1 MQFNYNCNMKA
12 HTTKIVGQGLT
23 YDDVLLIPA
32 YSEILPREVSIQSK
46 FSRNITLN
54 VPVISAAMDTVTES
68 AMAIAMAREGGIG
81 VLHKNMT
88 VEQQA
93 QEVRK
98 VKRAE
103 SGMIID
109 PVTLPLN
116 AAVGDAKTAMR
127 ENGIGGIPV
136 VDENQILKGIVTN
149 RDLRF
154 EKQNE
159 RSILEVM
166 TVDKLV
172 TALEGTTLSDAEQI
186 LQENKIEKLPVVN
199 GDYKL
204 VGLITFRDITKLT
217 LKPNANKDKFGRL
230 RVAAALG
237 VTADAV
243 DRAKALVAA
252 GVDAL
257 IIDTAHGH
265 TKGVVNTLKEVK
277 AAFPEIDVVVGN
289 IATAEAAL
297 YLAEAGADAVKVGIG
312 PGSICTTRVVAGVG
326 FPQFSAVMEVA
337 AALKGTGVPV
347 IADGGLRYT
356 GDIPKALGAGAD
368 CVMLGSMLAG
378 TKESPGE
385 TIIFEGRKFKT
396 YRGMGSVESMKHGS
410 KDRYFQDVEDDV
422 KKLVPEGIE
431 GRVPYKGELNESMTQ
446 FIGGL
451 RAGMGYCGAKDI
463 PTLQET
469 ARFVQLTA
477 SGIGESHPHNVT
489 ITKEA
494 PNYSR

>member
-1 MQFNYNCNMKA
+1 MKA
-12 HTTKIVGQGLT
+12 HNSKIVGEGLT
-23 YDDVLLIPA
+23 YDDVLLIPN
-32 YSEILPREVSIQSK
+32 YSQILPREVSIQTK

-54 VPVISAAMDTVTES
+54 VPIVSAAMDTVTES
-68 AMAIAMAREGGIG
+68 SMAIAMAQEGGIG

-88 VEQQA
+88 IAQQA
-93 QEVRK
+93 AKVKK

-109 PVTLPLN
+109 PVTLPLT
-116 AAVGDAKTAMR
+116 ATVGDAKRAMK
-127 ENGIGGIPV
+127 EYSIGGIPV
-136 VDENQILKGIVTN
+136 VDENQILKGIITN

-154 EKQNE
+154 EKDND
-159 RSILEVM
+159 RIITEVM
-166 TVDKLV
+166 TSENLV
-172 TALEGTTLSDAEQI
+172 TAKQGTTLAQAEEI
-186 LQENKIEKLPVVN
+186 LQEHKIEKLPVVN
-199 GDYKL
+199 DDFKL
-204 VGLITFRDITKLT
+204 IGLITFRDITKLT
-217 LKPNANKDKFGRL
+217 LKPNANKDQFGRL

-243 DRAKALVAA
+243 ERATALVNA
-252 GVDAL
+252 GVDAV

-265 TKGVVNTLKEVK
+265 TKGVVDVLKAVK
-277 AAFPEIDVVVGN
+277 AAFPQLDVVVGN
-289 IATAEAAL
+289 IATPEAAQ
-297 YLAEAGADAVKVGIG
+297 YLVDNGADGVKVGIG

-326 FPQFSAVMEVA
+326 FPQFSAVLEVA
-337 AALKGTGVPV
+337 AAIKGSGVPV
-347 IADGGLRYT
+347 IADGGIRYT
-356 GDIPKALGAGAD
+356 GDIPKAIAAGAD
-368 CVMLGSMLAG
+368 CVMLGSLLAG

-385 TIIFEGRKFKT
+385 TIIFEGRKFKS
-396 YRGMGSVESMKHGS
+396 YRGMGSVEAMKEGS

-422 KKLVPEGIE
+422 KKLVPEGIV
-431 GRVPYKGELNESMTQ
+431 GRVPYKGELNESMQQ

-463 PTLQET
+463 ATLQET
-469 ARFVQLTA
+469 GRFVRITA